1 MDVVIP
7 VFNTPHSHT
16 NEVEYLCLSLYECS
30 VHVLKLFQL
39 YIGTLHK
46 SATDSF

>member
-7 VFNTPHSHT
+7 VFYTPHT